1 MLWQPSAAATAEEE
15 GRLKTLVIAN
25 PQAGGAER
33 LPALE
38 AALARLPAARL
49 VETEE
54 SGHAEELAR
63 RAAGEGVELVVAAG
77 GDGTLN
83 EVLNGLA
90 DHFGRVALGVL
101 PVGTGNDFVR
111 SIGVPADL
119 DEAVEVLVRRRRHR
133 VDVARV
139 SVGDRR
145 RYFVNMS
152 VAGFAREVDEVLD
165 REVKSRWGA
174 LSYIRSAAGAL
185 PELAAHRTRI
195 EISGAG
201 VDGRE
206 RLELDAYVVVV
217 ANARYV
223 ASGIPAAPAA
233 RIDDGLLDLIVFPEM
248 PLARLAVM
256 IPRALLGR
264 HVEGGQVIFRRGR
277 RITVEAEPALA
288 FNADGE
294 VLPPGTTTFE
304 VLPRALE
311 VIVGRLEQEEE
322 R

>member
-1 MLWQPSAAATAEEE
+1 
-15 GRLKTLVIAN
+15 
-25 PQAGGAER
+25 
-33 LPALE
+33 
-38 AALARLPAARL
+38 
-49 VETEE
+49 
-54 SGHAEELAR
+54 
-63 RAAGEGVELVVAAG
+63 VVAAG

-83 EVLNGLA
+83 EVLNGLG

-139 SVGDRR
+139 RVEGRR
-145 RYFVNMS
+145 RYFLNMS
-152 VAGFAREVDEVLD
+152 VGGFAREVDEVLD

-185 PELAAHRTRI
+185 PELAAHRTVI

-201 VDGRE
+201 GGGRE
-206 RLELDAYVVVV
+206 RLEIDAYVVVV

-223 ASGIPAAPAA
+223 ASGIPAAPSA

-248 PLARLAVM
+248 PLARLAVL

-264 HVEGGQVIFRRGR
+264 HVEGGQVVFRRAR
-277 RITVEAEPALA
+277 RFTVEAEPPLA

-294 VLPPGTTTFE
+294 LLPPGTTAFE

-322 R
+322 G